1 MKTFTASILLMTLL
15 ACQPSE
21 HEKDISGSY
30 LVQLDISPD
39 VIPFYLS
46 LTATG
51 EGYKAEVYNAEEILV
66 YEEVKVDADSIWI
79 DMSTFDA
86 QLKGKLMEDGTIQG
100 IFVKNYV
107 EGYAVPFATIQN
119 AATRF
124 VVNEA
129 PEIDLSGNWRTS
141 FDDEKG
147 GYEAVGIFQQSGD
160 KLTGTFLTKLG
171 DYRYLEGN
179 VSGRKFY
186 LSAFDGSHAFL
197 FFGELQE
204 DGQLVGTFRS
214 GPKYR
219 ETFKAELDPGFEL
232 PDAYSLTYL
241 KEGYEKLEFSFPDI
255 NGDTVSLAD
264 PKYSGKV
271 VLVQLF
277 GTWCPNCMD
286 ETKFLAPWY
295 EQNKNKG
302 IEIIGLAYES
312 KPDFDYASSRVK
324 KNADRLGANY
334 TFLIA
339 GVSNKQKAA
348 ETLPA
353 LNQVLA
359 FPTLIYIDKKGKVR
373 NIHTGFT
380 GPGTGGH
387 YHKWVEEHEALV
399 QQLLSEEV

>member
-1 MKTFTASILLMTLL
+1 MKTLVTAILLIALMGCKPTENAREL
-15 ACQPSE
+15 
-21 HEKDISGSY
+21 SGSY

-39 VIPFYLS
+39 IIPFFLS
-46 LTATG
+46 LKATDA
-51 EGYKAEVYNAEEILV
+51 GYKAEVYNAEETLV
-66 YEEVKVDADSIWI
+66 YEDVIVASDSIWI

-86 QLKGKLMEDGTIQG
+86 QLKGKIMDDGTIQG
-100 IFVKNYV
+100 VFVKNYV
-107 EGYAVPFATIQN
+107 EGYAIPFSTVQN
-119 AATRF
+119 ADSRF

-147 GYEAVGIFQQSGD
+147 GYEAVGIFQQSGN

-219 ETFKAELDPGFEL
+219 ESFKAELDPDFAL
-232 PDAYSLTYL
+232 PDAYSLTFL

-255 NGDTVSLAD
+255 NGNAVSLAD
-264 PKYSGKV
+264 PKYNGKV

-295 EQNKNKG
+295 EQNKDKG

-312 KPDFDYASSRVK
+312 KPDFEYASGRVR
-324 KNADRLGANY
+324 KNAERLGAKY

-339 GVSNKQKAA
+339 GVSNKAKAA